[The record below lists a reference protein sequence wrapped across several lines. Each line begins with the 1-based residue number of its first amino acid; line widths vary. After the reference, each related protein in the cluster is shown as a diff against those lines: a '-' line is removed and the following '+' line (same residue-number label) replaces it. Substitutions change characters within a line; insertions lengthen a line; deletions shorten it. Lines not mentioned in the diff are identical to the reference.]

1 MPDHQGRPQQAD
13 HLSAETTLPRP
24 FLYQPHGHAL
34 QNPAVPLPAYVEQQ
48 QVHQERIP
56 HPAENGAMQGLIQD
70 ANRLPLPYYDAAHN
84 QLHPDYPAAPH
95 AYMQQDGRVAQGVPA
110 YPQAVAPEVQEN
122 HEEIFGYA
130 PAGPAV
136 GPQYFPGHEVLR
148 HQTPLRSAPPDDG
161 LRNLAGR
168 YINSPGTR
176 VNMLRIEPGLSG
188 HFEVW
193 IVLETADIL

>member
-1 MPDHQGRPQQAD
+1 MPDHQVRPQQAD
-13 HLSAETTLPRP
+13 HLSAETTFPRP
-24 FLYQPHGHAL
+24 LLHQPYGHVL

-48 QVHQERIP
+48 HVHQEGIP
-56 HPAENGAMQGLIQD
+56 LPADNAAMQGLIQD
-70 ANRLPLPYYDAAHN
+70 AYRLQPPYYDVAHN
-84 QLHPDYPAAPH
+84 QLHPDYPVAPH
-95 AYMQQDGRVAQGVPA
+95 VYMQQDGRVAQGIPA

-122 HEEIFGYA
+122 HEEIFGYV

-148 HQTPLRSAPPDDG
+148 QQTPLPNAPPVDG

-176 VNMLRIEPGLSG
+176 VNMLRIEPGLAG

-193 IVLETADIL
+193 IVLEMPDIL